1 MQAGRMKERLELL
14 RPERTTGGFGDEAVS
29 YTPVATVH
37 AERVKYTARR
47 SEEAAEHFADYYA
60 EFNIRDAHAVADGW
74 RARQVGGELY
84 TVVSVL
90 HNRDRGMKTLICE
103 RVNE

>member
-47 SEEAAEHFADYYA
+47 SEEAAEHCREHELQVPEISD
-60 EFNIRDAHAVADGW
+60 DGTHHTCKCM
-74 RARQVGGELY
+74 RP
-84 TVVSVL
+84 
-90 HNRDRGMKTLICE
+90 
-103 RVNE
+103 